1 MRNLVRSLRGARLAY
16 STVRRQIQARG
27 GLVDALKFCGSIV
40 RREGWPGV
48 TARVRRLRRGG
59 GFASAPVSAELYRDW
74 IAQYDL
80 VTPEQEKRLVSEL
93 NMLARKP
100 LISVIVPTYNSD
112 EKLLREMIESVQAQI
127 YPHWELCIAD
137 DASTQPHV
145 QQLLRSAAAADSRIK
160 ITLRDKNGHIS
171 EASNS
176 ALALA
181 AGEYVAL
188 LDHDDV
194 LPPHA
199 LYVVAR
205 YINRHPTGRLFYSDE
220 DKLDENGTRTM
231 PYFKSDWN
239 PLMFLAHNMFSHL
252 GVYEAA
258 LVREVGGFRK
268 GYEGSQDYDL
278 ALRCIDVA
286 GHASVVH
293 IPHILYHWRIVA
305 GSTAG
310 SGEAK
315 PYALQAAIRAIEDH
329 FERSGIEATIE
340 SPNDSAGTMRVRY
353 ALPEPQ
359 PLVSIVIP
367 TRDGLELLEQCIDSV
382 TKKTLY
388 RNYEIIVVDNGSVH
402 PKTMAYFEQIS
413 RLPNVRVIRD
423 DAPFNFSALNNRAVD
438 IARGEYICLM
448 NNDVEV
454 VSPEWLSEMVSVAHQ
469 PGVGAV
475 GACLWYPDDTL
486 QHGGVVI
493 GLGGIAGHMH
503 LKLGRGEFGY
513 FGRGV
518 ALQNLSAVT
527 AACLVV
533 SKAVYKEVGGLDVEL
548 AVAFNDVDF
557 CLKIVEAGYRNV
569 WTPHAELY
577 HHESATRGSDL
588 APEKYQR
595 FLEEIRWMERRW
607 DGWFTRDPAYNPN
620 LTLKLD
626 EGPFALAFPPRI
638 GQFE

>member
-1 MRNLVRSLRGARLAY
+1 MRS
-16 STVRRQIQARG
+16 RG
-27 GLVDALKFCGSIV
+27 GVKGVLDLYASIL
-40 RREGWPGV
+40 RREGWAGIA
-48 TARVRRLRRGG
+48 ARIQRLRTGG
-59 GFASAPVSAELYRDW
+59 GFASAPPSAEIYGAW
-74 IAQYDL
+74 IEQYDSM
-80 VTPEQEKRLVSEL
+80 TPAQAQTLAANVAD
-93 NMLARKP
+93 LARTP
-100 LISVIVPTYNSD
+100 LISIVVPAYNSD
-112 EKLLREMIESVQAQI
+112 ETLLLEMIDSVKAQI
-127 YPHWELCIAD
+127 YPYWELCIAD

-145 QQLLRSAAAADSRIK
+145 RRVLESVAAADSRIK
-160 ITLRDKNGHIS
+160 VTFREQNGHIS

-176 ALALA
+176 ALELA
-181 AGEYVAL
+181 TGEFTAL
-188 LDHDDV
+188 LDHDDI

-205 YINRHPTGRLFYSDE
+205 YINLHPTGRLFYSDE
-220 DKLDENGTRTM
+220 DKLDEHGARTT

-239 PLMFLAHNMFSHL
+239 PLLFLAHNMFSHL
-252 GVYEAA
+252 GVYETA
-258 LVREVGGFRK
+258 LMREAGGFRK

-278 ALRCIDVA
+278 ALRCVDIA
-286 GHASVVH
+286 GDAAVVH
-293 IPHILYHWRIVA
+293 IPHVLYHWRIVS

-315 PYALQAAIRAIEDH
+315 PYAQMAAVHAVEDH
-329 FERSGIEATIE
+329 FTRCGIDATVERSV
-340 SPNDSAGTMRVRY
+340 DSAGTMRVRFT
-353 ALPEPQ
+353 LPEPQ
-359 PLVSIVIP
+359 PLVSIIIP
-367 TRDGLELLEQCIDSV
+367 TRDGRALLEQCINSV
-382 TKKTLY
+382 MRQTLY
-388 RNYEIIVVDNGSVH
+388 RHYEIIVVDNGSVE
-402 PKTMAYFEQIS
+402 PKTFEYFEQIS
-413 RLPNVRVIRD
+413 AMPNVSVIRD
-423 DAPFNFSALNNRAVD
+423 DSPFNFSALNNRAVE
-438 IARGEYICLM
+438 ASRGEFVCLM
-448 NNDVEV
+448 NNDIEV
-454 VSPEWLSEMVSVAHQ
+454 VSADWLDEMMGIASQ

-475 GACLWYPDDTL
+475 GACLWYPNNTL

-503 LKLGRGEFGY
+503 HKMGRGEFGY
-513 FGRGV
+513 FGRGA
-518 ALQNLSAVT
+518 ALQNVSAVT

-533 SKAVYKEVGGLDVEL
+533 RKSIYEEVGGLDAEL

-607 DGWFTRDPAYNPN
+607 DGWFERDPAYSPN
-620 LTLKLD
+620 LTLKLE